1 MAKDT
6 ASIEPGKGR
15 VDSAGTPA
23 YADPLTT
30 DVVMKPNVAPA
41 TETLELIR
49 TLIAF
54 PTVSRDSNLQLID
67 YVRELLRPLDA
78 EVRLTFDRDR
88 HKANLFATLGP
99 RGAPGVVL
107 SGHTDVVPVDGQ
119 DWATDP
125 FVVTERD
132 GKLYGRGT
140 SDMKSFIGCALA
152 VVPEFVR
159 RGLQTPVH
167 LAFSY
172 DEEVGCLG
180 VRGLLAD
187 MVQAGIRPRSCIVG
201 EPTEMRPV
209 IAHKGKQSYRC
220 TVRGL
225 ASHSAYAPYGVNAVE
240 AAAEAVAFLKQL
252 ARRHRD
258 RGPYDRGF
266 DVAYTTVHTGVIRG
280 GTALNIVPH
289 ECVFDFEFR
298 CLPGDDPDALLRE
311 FEAHIRAVI
320 EPEMHA
326 VDPRSGLSIVKLSEI
341 PALDTGAEAE
351 ITALAQELSGNDDIA
366 KVSFG
371 TEASQFQVAG
381 VPTVVCGPGSI
392 REAHKPDE
400 FVTLAQVARCETF
413 LRGLLGRLCRPA
425 G

>member
-1 MAKDT
+1 M
-6 ASIEPGKGR
+6 
-15 VDSAGTPA
+15 
-23 YADPLTT
+23 
-30 DVVMKPNVAPA
+30 DVVMNPHGAPGA
-41 TETLELIR
+41 ATLELIR

-54 PTVSRDSNLQLID
+54 PTVSRDSNLELID
-67 YVRELLRPLDA
+67 YVREQLRPLDA
-78 EVRLTFDRDR
+78 GVRLTFDRDR
-88 HKANLFATLGP
+88 RKANLFATLGP
-99 RGAPGVVL
+99 RSESGVVL

-119 DWATDP
+119 EWSSDP
-125 FVVTERD
+125 FVLTERD
-132 GKLYGRGT
+132 GRLYGRGT
-140 SDMKSFIGCALA
+140 SDMKSFIACALA
-152 VVPEFVR
+152 VVPEFVQR
-159 RGLQTPVH
+159 DLRTPVH

-180 VRGLLAD
+180 VRGLLDDLA
-187 MVQAGIRPRSCIVG
+187 QTGIRPLSCIVG

-289 ECVFDFEFR
+289 DCVFDFEFR
-298 CLPGDDPDALLRE
+298 NLPGDDPEALRRE
-311 FEAHIRAVI
+311 FEAHLRTVI

-326 VDPRSGLSIVKLSEI
+326 VDPRSGFTLEKLSEM
-341 PALDTGAEAE
+341 PALTTGPEAG
-351 ITALAQELSGNDDIA
+351 ITALAQELSGRSDIA

-371 TEASQFQVAG
+371 TEAAHFQVAG

-400 FVTLAQVARCETF
+400 FVTLAQVAQCEAF
-413 LRGLLGRLCRPA
+413 LRRLCTRLVA
-425 G
+425 GVR